1 MKVVEGRWQVEV
13 EAGGGRWRWQV
24 RLEVEVGW
32 EVEGGAGRSAE
43 AGFASDLSVTCIMVS
58 P

>member
-1 MKVVEGRWQVEV
+1 M

-32 EVEGGAGRSAE
+32 EVEGGGGRNAE
-43 AGFASDLSVTCIMVS
+43 AGFASDLIVTRIMVCVR
-58 P
+58 PP

>member
-1 MKVVEGRWQVEV
+1 M

-32 EVEGGAGRSAE
+32 EVEGGAGRKAE
-43 AGFASDLSVTCIMVS
+43 AGFASDLSVTCIMVCFR
-58 P
+58 PP